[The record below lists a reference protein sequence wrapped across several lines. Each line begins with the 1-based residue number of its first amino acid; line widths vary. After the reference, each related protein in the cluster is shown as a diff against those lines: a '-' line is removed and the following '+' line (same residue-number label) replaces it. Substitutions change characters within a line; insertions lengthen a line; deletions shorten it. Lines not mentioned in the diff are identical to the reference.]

1 MHGCSRARTK
11 SMAVANV
18 SAWLMVLTFAGEQLF
33 EIEDERFIVLKEKSC
48 GRLQPDIFI
57 R

>member
-1 MHGCSRARTK
+1 
-11 SMAVANV
+11 MAVANV
-18 SAWLMVLTFAGEQLF
+18 SAWLMTFKFAGGKLF
-33 EIEDERFIVLKEKSC
+33 EVEDERFIVVKEKSC

>member
-1 MHGCSRARTK
+1 
-11 SMAVANV
+11 MAMAKV
-18 SAWLMVLTFAGEQLF
+18 SAWLMALTFAGGQLF
-33 EIEDERFIVLKEKSC
+33 EAGDERFIVLKEKSC

>member
-1 MHGCSRARTK
+1 
-11 SMAVANV
+11 MAVANV
-18 SAWLMVLTFAGEQLF
+18 SAWLMALTFPGGQLCDV
-33 EIEDERFIVLKEKSC
+33 EDEKFIVLKEKSC